1 MRIPKQINK
10 ITRLTV
16 ISKRNYW
23 SLGFP
28 KQNHSPNK
36 TVAGASRGYPTMGYP
51 RDAPA
56 TVLFGEWF
64 RFGKPSNQTV
74 NVQIEKSGTIF
85 GFRGCASVPSESEST
100 REDSQSILL
109 EFNGEGG
116 NWLKGFRGCA
126 SVPSESES
134 TREEVYWCRR
144 NGGESQC

>member
-1 MRIPKQINK
+1 MVPCLSQDKWGTRAMRRRQFYSANGFVSGNRA
-10 ITRLTV
+10 TSNFF
-16 ISKRNYW
+16 SKGR
-23 SLGFP
+23 
-28 KQNHSPNK
+28 
-36 TVAGASRGYPTMGYP
+36 
-51 RDAPA
+51 
-56 TVLFGEWF
+56 
-64 RFGKPSNQTV
+64 TV